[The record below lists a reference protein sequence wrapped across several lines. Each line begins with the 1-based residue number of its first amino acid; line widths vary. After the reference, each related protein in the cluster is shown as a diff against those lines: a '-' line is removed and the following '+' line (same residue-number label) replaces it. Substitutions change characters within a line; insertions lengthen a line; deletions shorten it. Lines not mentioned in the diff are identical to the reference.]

1 MNKTSTNVAL
11 CQELEQHLS
20 DPLEKFSLKIQVSKK
35 DPFRGSSL
43 LCKSP
48 GLGNHIKTPPFKSGG
63 ENSVPVTD
71 INIIL
76 EGLADTHDV
85 FYCYGI

>member
-1 MNKTSTNVAL
+1 MNKTSSKVAL
-11 CQELEQHLS
+11 CEELEWHLS
-20 DPLEKFSLKIQVSKK
+20 EALEKRSRQIQVSKK
-35 DPFRGSSL
+35 DPVCGSSL

-48 GLGNHIKTPPFKSGG
+48 GQGNHIKTLPSKSGG

-71 INIIL
+71 INIIS
-76 EGLADTHDV
+76 EGLAGAHDI

>member
-11 CQELEQHLS
+11 CKELEQHLS
-20 DPLEKFSLKIQVSKK
+20 DPLEKISLEIQVSKK
-35 DPFRGSSL
+35 DPVCGSSL

-48 GLGNHIKTPPFKSGG
+48 GLGNHIKTLPFKSGG
-63 ENSVPVTD
+63 ENSMPVTD
-71 INIIL
+71 INIIS
-76 EGLADTHDV
+76 EGLDDAHDV